1 MQTEDN
7 AFGVYVH
14 WPFCKAKC
22 PYCDFNSHVRHHGVD
37 SGAFA
42 AALSRELEWFA
53 THTPGRQVTSIFFG
67 GGTPSLMP
75 PAAVAT
81 VIDKVAQLWTFHTD
95 VEITLEANPT
105 SVEASNFRGY
115 RTAGVNRVSVG
126 VQALNDEDL
135 KALGRQHTADEA
147 LAAFRLARQV
157 FPRTSFDLIYAR
169 PGQTPEDWRRELT
182 TALAEQDGHMSLYQL
197 TIEPGTRFFDLHEA
211 GSLQVPGE
219 DTGAELYEIT
229 QEMTEAAGLFAYEVS
244 NHAGPGK
251 ECRHNL
257 LYWRY
262 GEYAGVGPGAHA
274 RLIGQ
279 ESTRTAIVTER
290 HPETWLSMVRS
301 QGNGIVEHE
310 QISQADA
317 AVECLLMGMRTT
329 EGVSLSRLEALVG
342 ARLDMQPLA
351 DLEAG
356 GFIRIEGGTAAGRI
370 TATAAGRQ
378 VLNAVIERIALDA
391 LPRTAAAPAKPRAD
405 LSA

>member
-22 PYCDFNSHVRHHGVD
+22 PYCDFNSHVRHHDVD
-37 SGAFA
+37 ETAFA
-42 AALSRELEWFA
+42 EALARELEWFA
-53 THTPGRQVTSIFFG
+53 AHTPGRQVTSIFFG

-75 PAAVAT
+75 PAAVAL
-81 VIDKVAQLWTFHTD
+81 VIDKVAQLWTCHPD

-115 RTAGVNRVSVG
+115 RAAGVNRVSVG
-126 VQALNDEDL
+126 VQALNDGDL
-135 KALGRQHTADEA
+135 KALGRQHSAQEA
-147 LAAFRLARQV
+147 LEAFRLARRV

-169 PGQTPEDWRRELT
+169 PGQTPAGWQQELGA
-182 TALAEQDGHMSLYQL
+182 ALAEQDGHMSLYQL
-197 TIEPGTRFFDLHEA
+197 IIEPGTRFFDLHEA

-229 QEMTEAAGLFAYEVS
+229 QEMTGAAGLAAYEVS
-244 NHAGPGK
+244 NHACAGN
-251 ECRHNL
+251 ECRHNM

-274 RLIGQ
+274 RLVGKWT
-279 ESTRTAIVTER
+279 SRTAIATER

-301 QGNGIVEHE
+301 QGNGIIEHE
-310 QISQADA
+310 EISPADA
-317 AVECLLMGMRTT
+317 AVECLLMGLRTS
-329 EGVSLSRLEALVG
+329 EGLSVPKLEALAG
-342 ARLDMQPLA
+342 AALDMRPLA

-356 GFIRIEGGTAAGRI
+356 GFIHIEGEPGGRI
-370 TATAAGRQ
+370 IATPAGRQ

-391 LPRTAAAPAKPRAD
+391 LTRNAAAPATPRAAP
-405 LSA
+405 LA

>member
-37 SGAFA
+37 ETAFA
-42 AALSRELEWFA
+42 EALARELEWFA
-53 THTPGRQVTSIFFG
+53 AHTPGRQVTSIFFG

-75 PAAVAT
+75 PAAVAL
-81 VIDKVAQLWTFHTD
+81 VIDKVAQLWICHPD

-115 RTAGVNRVSVG
+115 RAAGVNRVSVG
-126 VQALNDEDL
+126 VQALNDGDL
-135 KALGRQHTADEA
+135 KALGRQHSAQEA
-147 LAAFRLARQV
+147 LEAFRLARQV

-169 PGQTPEDWRRELT
+169 PGQTPAGWQQELGA
-182 TALAEQDGHMSLYQL
+182 ALAEQNGHMSLYQL

-211 GSLQVPGE
+211 GSLRVPGE
-219 DTGAELYEIT
+219 DIGAELYEIT
-229 QEMTEAAGLFAYEVS
+229 QEMTGAAGLAAYEVS
-244 NHAGPGK
+244 NHASAGN

-274 RLIGQ
+274 RLVGKWT
-279 ESTRTAIVTER
+279 SRTAVATER

-301 QGNGIVEHE
+301 QGNGIIEHE
-310 QISQADA
+310 EISPADA
-317 AVECLLMGMRTT
+317 AVECLLMALRTS
-329 EGVSLSRLEALVG
+329 EGLLVPKLEALAG
-342 ARLDMQPLA
+342 AALDMRPLA

-356 GFIRIEGGTAAGRI
+356 GFIRIEGEPGGRI
-370 TATAAGRQ
+370 IAT
-378 VLNAVIERIALDA
+378 
-391 LPRTAAAPAKPRAD
+391 PA
-405 LSA
+405 

>member
-1 MQTEDN
+1 
-7 AFGVYVH
+7 
-14 WPFCKAKC
+14 
-22 PYCDFNSHVRHHGVD
+22 
-37 SGAFA
+37 
-42 AALSRELEWFA
+42 
-53 THTPGRQVTSIFFG
+53 
-67 GGTPSLMP
+67 MP

-279 ESTRTAIVTER
+279 ESTRTAIATER

-301 QGNGIVEHE
+301 
-310 QISQADA
+310 
-317 AVECLLMGMRTT
+317 
-329 EGVSLSRLEALVG
+329 
-342 ARLDMQPLA
+342 
-351 DLEAG
+351 
-356 GFIRIEGGTAAGRI
+356 
-370 TATAAGRQ
+370 
-378 VLNAVIERIALDA
+378 
-391 LPRTAAAPAKPRAD
+391 
-405 LSA
+405 

>member
-22 PYCDFNSHVRHHGVD
+22 PYCDFNSHVRHQRVD
-37 SGAFA
+37 EMAFA
-42 AALSRELEWFA
+42 EALARELEWFA
-53 THTPGRQVTSIFFG
+53 AHTPGRQVASIFFG

-75 PAAVAT
+75 PSAVSA
-81 VIDKVAQLWTFHTD
+81 VIDKVAQLWTCHRD

-126 VQALNDEDL
+126 VQALNDHDL
-135 KALGRQHTADEA
+135 KALGRQHSASEA

-157 FPRTSFDLIYAR
+157 FPRTSLDLIYAR
-169 PGQTPEDWRRELT
+169 PGQTPDDWRRELK

-211 GSLQVPGE
+211 GSLRVPGE
-219 DTGAELYEIT
+219 DAGAELYEIT
-229 QEMTEAAGLFAYEVS
+229 QEMTQSAGLCAYEVS

-251 ECRHNL
+251 ECRHNM

-274 RLIGQ
+274 RIVGKN
-279 ESTRTAIVTER
+279 SARMAIATER
-290 HPETWLSMVRS
+290 HPETWMSMVRS

-310 QISQADA
+310 EISPSDA

-329 EGVSLSRLEALVG
+329 EGLSLSRLEALAG
-342 ARLDMQPLA
+342 ARLDMQPLV

-356 GFIRIEGGTAAGRI
+356 GFIRIDGETAGGRI
-370 TATAAGRQ
+370 TATPAGRQ
-378 VLNAVIERIALDA
+378 VLNAVIERIALDCLA
-391 LPRTAAAPAKPRAD
+391 
-405 LSA
+405 

>member
-1 MQTEDN
+1 MHTEDN

-37 SGAFA
+37 ANAFA

-53 THTPGRQVTSIFFG
+53 AHTPGRRATSIFFG

-75 PAAVAT
+75 PAAVAA
-81 VIDKVAQLWTFHTD
+81 VIDKVAQLWACAPD
-95 VEITLEANPT
+95 IEVTLEANPT

-126 VQALNDEDL
+126 VQALNDDDL
-135 KALGRQHTADEA
+135 KALGRQHSAQEA

-169 PGQTPEDWRRELT
+169 PGQTTEGWRQELA
-182 TALAEQDGHMSLYQL
+182 TALSEQDGHMSLYQL

-211 GSLQVPGE
+211 GSLRVPGE
-219 DTGAELYEIT
+219 DAGADLYEIT
-229 QEMTEAAGLFAYEVS
+229 QEMTEAAGLAAYEVS
-244 NHAGPGK
+244 NHATPGN

-279 ESTRTAIVTER
+279 GHSRTAIATER
-290 HPETWLSMVRS
+290 HPETWMSMVRS
-301 QGNGIVEHE
+301 QGNGIIDHD
-310 QISQADA
+310 QISPADA
-317 AVECLLMGMRTT
+317 AVECLLMGLRTA
-329 EGVSLSRLEALVG
+329 EGLSVGRLEAIAG
-342 ARLDMQPLA
+342 APLDMQPLA

-356 GFIRIEGGTAAGRI
+356 GFIRVDAEPDRRI
-370 TATAAGRQ
+370 IATPAGRQ

-391 LPRTAAAPAKPRAD
+391 LSVPAA
-405 LSA
+405 